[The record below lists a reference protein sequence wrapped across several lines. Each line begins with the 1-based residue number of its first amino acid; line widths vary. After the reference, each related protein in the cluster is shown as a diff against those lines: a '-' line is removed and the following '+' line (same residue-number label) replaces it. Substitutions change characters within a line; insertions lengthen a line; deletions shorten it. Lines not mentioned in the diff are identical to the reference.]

1 MPRSAV
7 NHYCMMDPK
16 HDILQALDAFI
27 RKYYKN
33 LLLKGVLCAVGIV
46 LTLYLAAVLLE
57 HFGWLSRAGRALLFW
72 GGLAAVAAVLAWLV
86 VRPLL
91 KMAGLGKRIGR
102 DEAARIIGRHFPEV
116 SDKLL
121 NLLQLM
127 EAGSRWPVAGSRKTD
142 APDRPPTTDYRPPT
156 TDLLLAAVEQKTA
169 ELRPVPFLSA
179 INLKGNRRYLKYA
192 LPPLAVLLVLLLAAP
207 RTLTGPSKRIVNY
220 RTVYERPAPFAFRV
234 LNDELTAMQGDDYQ
248 LEVTTE
254 GEARPAEVTLCV
266 EGRRYRMKA
275 EGGRFSYLFRQLNAS
290 QTFHLEGGGVA
301 SQDYRLEVLPNPSV
315 LSFRMVL
322 SYPAYTKREA
332 ETVVNLGDA
341 AVPEGTVVRWLFQT
355 QDADS
360 LHFEVNGDRC
370 LVMGVDG
377 NGRAELSRRVMD
389 NTDYAFCVS
398 RPPTT
403 DYRLPTT
410 SDTLRYAL
418 SAIKDA
424 LPMIVVEEVVDSLH
438 PDRRLFR
445 GRIKDDYGFSRL
457 VFVHKTAN
465 SKDTTRNALSE
476 AEMALG
482 GEASQEF
489 YFSFNTAE
497 LTLAPGDELTYY
509 FEVSDN
515 DAIHGPKTVRS
526 QVFEVK
532 IPTEEEL
539 DRLLE
544 QTSSDVRQSAE
555 SQMGE
560 LRRLQE
566 EINEMMKKLVD
577 KKELNWQD
585 KKDLEQLAEKQKQV
599 KAMMQQMQQQI
610 QENNRLEQRYREQS
624 EQLMEK
630 QRELDRLMNE
640 VMDDKM
646 KETLAEIERM
656 MQELDKQKVQQQ
668 LEQLKLD
675 NAELE
680 KQLDQ
685 NIELMKR
692 LEIEKKVE
700 QTIQKMDRLAEVQRQ
715 LGKETEQAK
724 GKEKE
729 QLQQR
734 QQELGDRF
742 QQLKQDLEQ
751 IKQDYKELDPSTDF
765 KVPTELE
772 KQVEQKQQ
780 GAQQQLQKGRNK
792 DASKMQ
798 QEAADDMERLSEA
811 IAEAQ
816 LDAEQ
821 QDMAEDAEQVRQLLK
836 NLVQLS
842 FNQEELITDL
852 NAIYIQD
859 PKYQTIIARQNRIR
873 DDFRGV
879 EDSLRSLARRQL
891 AVASA
896 ITKEVGEVNSSVSRS
911 LSGLL
916 DMNQSFYGNYKNTN
930 AARSMQYGMTSL
942 NNLALVLAE
951 SLDQMQNQMRQNA
964 QKKKSGQCKN
974 QGKSSSQCNNPGK
987 GKPSPK
993 SMRQMQEE
1001 LNKQMEALKKQ
1012 LDKQGNKPGG
1022 RHQLGQGQQ
1031 MSEEFVRMA
1040 AQQEMIRRM
1049 MQQYGQ
1055 EMKSASG
1062 GDPKLAREIDQMMR
1076 QMEQTE
1082 TDLVNRTITQQTI
1095 KRQQQIM
1102 TRLLEHE
1109 KAEMQRE
1116 KEERRESREAGD
1128 LYSQPS
1134 PAELERYNRQLQ
1146 PAADQLRTVPP
1157 TLAPYYRDKVN
1168 DYFYR

>member
-1 MPRSAV
+1 
-7 NHYCMMDPK
+7 MDK
-16 HDILQALDAFI
+16 NGDILQALDAFI

-33 LLLKGVLCAVGIV
+33 LLIRGLLCAVGIV
-46 LTLYLAAVLLE
+46 VTLFLAAVLLE
-57 HFGWLSRAGRALLFW
+57 HFGWLSPLGRGLIFW
-72 GGLAAVAAVLAWLV
+72 VGLAAVAAVLGWLV

-91 KMAGLGKRIGR
+91 KMAGRGKRMSHK
-102 DEAARIIGRHFPEV
+102 EAAKIIGRHFPEV

-127 EAGSRWPVAGSRKTD
+127 DG
-142 APDRPPTTDYRPPT
+142 TTED

-169 ELRPVPFLSA
+169 QLRPVPFLSA
-179 INLKGNRRYLKYA
+179 IDLKGNRRYLKYA
-192 LPPLAVLLVLLLAAP
+192 LPPLAVLLVLLLVAP
-207 RTLTGPSKRIVNY
+207 QAVTGPSKRIVNY
-220 RTVYERPAPFAFRV
+220 QTVYERPAPFAFHI
-234 LNDELTAMQGDDYQ
+234 LNDGLSAQQGDDYT
-248 LEVTTE
+248 LRVTTE
-254 GEARPAEVTLCV
+254 GEAQPAEVVLCIDD
-266 EGRRYRMKA
+266 RHYRMRADK
-275 EGGRFSYLFRQLNAS
+275 GTFSYTFSKLQRT
-290 QTFHLEGGGVA
+290 QTFHLEGGGVV
-301 SQDYRLEVLPNPSV
+301 SQDYRLEVVPNPSV
-315 LSFRMVL
+315 LSFRMLL
-322 SYPAYTKREA
+322 SYPAYTRRES
-332 ETVVNLGDA
+332 ETVLNLGDA
-341 AVPEGTVVRWLFQT
+341 AVPEGTTVRWLFQT

-360 LHFEVNGDRC
+360 LCFEVESGKWRAES
-370 LVMGVDG
+370 VDG
-377 NGRAELSRRVMD
+377 NGRVEISRRVMD
-389 NTDYAFCVS
+389 NMDYAFCVS
-398 RPPTT
+398 NTKHLT
-403 DYRLPTT
+403 LSTKHS
-410 SDTLRYAL
+410 SDTLKYSL
-418 SAIKDA
+418 SVIKDA
-424 LPMIVVEEVVDSLH
+424 LPMIVVEEVIDSLH

-457 VFVHKTAN
+457 VFVHKTVNA
-465 SKDTTRNALSE
+465 KDTIRNALSE
-476 AEMALG
+476 AEIALN
-482 GEASQEF
+482 GETSQEF

-497 LTLAPGDELTYY
+497 LILAPGDELSYY

-515 DAIHGPKTVRS
+515 DAIHGPKTARS
-526 QVFEVK
+526 QVFEIK
-532 IPTEEEL
+532 IPSEEEL
-539 DRLLE
+539 DHLLE
-544 QTSSDVRQSAE
+544 QTNSDVRQSADA
-555 SQMGE
+555 QMSE
-560 LRRLQE
+560 LKRLQE
-566 EINEMMKKLVD
+566 EINEMMRRLVD

-585 KKDLEQLAEKQKQV
+585 KKDLEQIAEKQKQV
-599 KAMMQQMQQQI
+599 RQMMQQMQQQI

-640 VMDDKM
+640 VMDEKM
-646 KETLAEIERM
+646 KETMAEIERM

-668 LEQLKLD
+668 LEQIKLD

-700 QTIQKMDRLAEVQRQ
+700 QTIQKMDRLAEEQRL
-715 LGKETEQAK
+715 LGKETEQSK
-724 GKEKE
+724 GKDREV
-729 QLQQR
+729 LQQK
-734 QQELGDRF
+734 QQELGNRF

-772 KQVEQKQQ
+772 QQVEQKQQ
-780 GAQQQLQKGRNK
+780 EAQQQLQKGRNK

-798 QEAADDMERLSEA
+798 QEAADDIERLSEA

-821 QDMAEDAEQVRQLLK
+821 EDMAEDAEQVRQLLK

-852 NAIYIQD
+852 GAIYIQD
-859 PKYQTIIARQNRIR
+859 PKYQTIITRQNRVK

-930 AARSMQYGMTSL
+930 ASRSMQYSMTSL

-964 QKKKSGQCKN
+964 QKKKNGQCKN
-974 QGKSSSQCNNPGK
+974 KGKSSSQCSNPGQ

-993 SMRQMQEE
+993 SMRQMQQE

-1012 LDKQGNKPGG
+1012 LDKQGKQQGG
-1022 RHQLGQGQQ
+1022 RHRLGQGQQ
-1031 MSEEFVRMA
+1031 VSEEFAKMA

-1049 MQQYGQ
+1049 MQEYGK

-1109 KAEMQRE
+1109 KAEMERE
-1116 KEERRESREAGD
+1116 KEDRRESHEAGD

-1134 PAELERYNRQLQ
+1134 PAELEKYNKQLK

-1157 TLAPYYRDKVN
+1157 TLSPYYRDKVN